1 MKYSKVKIKK
11 MEKEEA
17 NIESAL
23 AALQGQLEQDVNSKD
38 VLEEKVR
45 CKKNDL
51 EHIIQYKTKGAI
63 IRSTV
68 RWYNEGEKNS
78 KYFFNLENRHCERKT
93 RTQIKTS
100 NGAYATNNPGILK
113 EYNSFYS
120 WLYTSKNPP

>member
-51 EHIIQYKTKGAI
+51 EHII
-63 IRSTV
+63 
-68 RWYNEGEKNS
+68 
-78 KYFFNLENRHCERKT
+78 
-93 RTQIKTS
+93 
-100 NGAYATNNPGILK
+100 
-113 EYNSFYS
+113 
-120 WLYTSKNPP
+120 

>member
-1 MKYSKVKIKK
+1 MIKLKIRDASMKYSKVKIKK

-51 EHIIQYKTKGAI
+51 EHII
-63 IRSTV
+63 
-68 RWYNEGEKNS
+68 
-78 KYFFNLENRHCERKT
+78 
-93 RTQIKTS
+93 
-100 NGAYATNNPGILK
+100 
-113 EYNSFYS
+113 
-120 WLYTSKNPP
+120 